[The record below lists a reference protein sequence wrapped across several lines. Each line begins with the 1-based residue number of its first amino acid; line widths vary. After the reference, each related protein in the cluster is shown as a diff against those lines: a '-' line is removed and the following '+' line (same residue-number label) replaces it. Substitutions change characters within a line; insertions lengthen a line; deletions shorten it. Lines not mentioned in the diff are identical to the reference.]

1 MATLKIKRDDTVIVT
16 AGDDKGKTGT
26 VKEITNGK
34 VLVSGINMKKKAIRP
49 NPQANEK
56 GGHRMVERP
65 IDYSNVALYDAASNK
80 AVKVAVK
87 AQDDGKR
94 VRVNR
99 ASGELIDGEVK

>member
-1 MATLKIKRDDTVIVT
+1 MATLKIKKDDTVIIT

-26 VKEITNGK
+26 VKEVTNGK
-34 VLVSGINMKKKAIRP
+34 ILVSGINMKKKAIRP

-65 IDYSNVALYDAASNK
+65 VDYSNVALYDTASSK

-87 AQDDGKR
+87 TQEDGKR

-99 ASGELIDGEVK
+99 ASGELIDGEAK